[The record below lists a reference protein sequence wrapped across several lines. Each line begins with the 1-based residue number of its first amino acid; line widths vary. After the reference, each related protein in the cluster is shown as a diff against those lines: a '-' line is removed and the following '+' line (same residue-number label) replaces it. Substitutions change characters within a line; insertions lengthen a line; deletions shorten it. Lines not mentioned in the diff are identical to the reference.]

1 MTYNGETKAV
11 GIVECK
17 PDAASGNWGDTTGQP
32 GTSFLKILYTT
43 PCSPWTDKSVHYYA
57 VYDRYFPPAPERPLE
72 IT

>member
-32 GTSFLKILYTT
+32 GMSFLKILCTT
-43 PCSPWTDKSVHYYA
+43 PCYPWTD
-57 VYDRYFPPAPERPLE
+57 DRYFPPAPERPLE